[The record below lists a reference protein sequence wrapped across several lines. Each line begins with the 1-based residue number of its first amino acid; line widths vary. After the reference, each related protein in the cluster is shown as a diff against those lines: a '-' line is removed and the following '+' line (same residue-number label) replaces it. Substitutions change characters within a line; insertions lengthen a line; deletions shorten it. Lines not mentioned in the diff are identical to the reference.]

1 MNSIRYPTESYSTQ
15 WRKCKMC
22 GGMCKYSI
30 KKGIHE
36 MHKQGITLFYPF
48 LRGKKTPGSSINA
61 GFPTKNESAGDRDR
75 SSGCLKKSS
84 KKGGSA
90 VSSGGCNQSVTK
102 LPRFSQAYIKGSFT
116 ILEVSYMVHGSIS
129 IHFVASRLP
138 SKSHATA

>member
-1 MNSIRYPTESYSTQ
+1 MKRPGNVEFSTFS
-15 WRKCKMC
+15 R
-22 GGMCKYSI
+22 
-30 KKGIHE
+30 
-36 MHKQGITLFYPF
+36 PF
-48 LRGKKTPGSSINA
+48 I
-61 GFPTKNESAGDRDR
+61 SAGDRDR